1 MHKPFTRKR
10 NRLPKFDY
18 AQSGAYF
25 VTVCTQGRQRV
36 FWQDDVA
43 TAAPEPAN
51 VETNVAAHSVRHSL
65 PQPESLPIGAQTQPA
80 IHFALL
86 PPGKQFSPAGRIVVE
101 MVEQIPRRYPA
112 VTVDACA
119 VMPNHVHLLL
129 QIHSD
134 ENGRPQGAPT
144 VSHIV
149 KQWKEA
155 VTKCLGEP
163 LWQKSFHDHVI
174 RGAAGYRMIWN
185 YIDSNPATW
194 RKDCF
199 YIPIPKETFP

>member
-1 MHKPFTRKR
+1 MHEPFTRKR

-25 VTVCTQGRQRV
+25 VTVCTQGRRRV
-36 FWQDDVA
+36 FWQDDTVD
-43 TAAPEPAN
+43 TTP
-51 VETNVAAHSVRHSL
+51 VAAHGVRHSP
-65 PQPESLPIGAQTQPA
+65 PQPEGLPVGEEPQPE
-80 IHFALL
+80 IHLAPL
-86 PPGKQFSPAGRIVVE
+86 PPERTFSPAGRIVVE
-101 MVEQIPRRYPA
+101 MVRQIPRRYPA

-129 QIHSD
+129 QIHSGED
-134 ENGRPQGAPT
+134 GRPQSAPT
-144 VSHIV
+144 VSHVV

-174 RGAAGYRMIWN
+174 RGAAGYQMIWN

-199 YIPIPKETFP
+199 YIPIHIPIPKENLS